1 MRVPNLHLQQFVGQG
16 FGPAAGLLP
25 GAGISK
31 IARSCTITL
40 LLLLLTSCGYHVA
53 GSTNLLPTEIHTI
66 AVTPFRNASIQYKLS
81 DYLTEAV
88 SREMI
93 ARTRYKIVADPAQ
106 ADAVLSGAVANMFSS
121 AVVADPVTGRSSGA
135 QIVVIIQ
142 AKLTDKSG
150 KVLFER
156 PTIEFRERYE
166 ISVNPQ
172 QYFDESP
179 AALQRLS
186 KDVARTVVSAILEN
200 F

>member
-1 MRVPNLHLQQFVGQG
+1 MKQ
-16 FGPAAGLLP
+16 
-25 GAGISK
+25 
-31 IARSCTITL
+31 ARQVAPIFALVLSL
-40 LLLLLTSCGYHVA
+40 SGCGYHVA

-88 SREMI
+88 VREMN
-93 ARTRYKIVADPAQ
+93 ARTHYKIVADPAQ

-135 QIVVIIQ
+135 QVVVLIQ
-142 AKLTDKSG
+142 AELTDKSG

-156 PTIEFRERYE
+156 PNIEFRERYE
-166 ISVNPQ
+166 ISINPQ
-172 QYFDESP
+172 QYFDESQ

-186 KDVARTVVSAILEN
+186 KDVARTVVSAILDN

>member
-1 MRVPNLHLQQFVGQG
+1 MKQ
-16 FGPAAGLLP
+16 A
-25 GAGISK
+25 
-31 IARSCTITL
+31 TL
-40 LLLLLTSCGYHVA
+40 VLALALSVSGCGYQVA
-53 GSTNLLPTEIHTI
+53 GKTNLLPTEIRTI
-66 AVTPFRNASIQYKLS
+66 AITPFRNASVQYKLS

-93 ARTRYKIVADPAQ
+93 SRTGYKIVADPAQ
-106 ADAVLSGAVANMFSS
+106 ADAVLTGAVANMFSS
-121 AVVADPVTGRSSGA
+121 AVVADPVTGRSTGA
-135 QIVVIIQ
+135 QVVVLIQ

-156 PTIEFRERYE
+156 PNIEFRERYE

-172 QYFDESP
+172 QYFDESQ